1 MDEKRKLTMDWQT
14 PWFKPLKPWGAAAL
28 ERWHGGQALCEALNA
43 CRANAHHS
51 AHAGPGTLPR
61 PSVTFVPQAALPK
74 DMAYE
79 TFIHQ
84 AGQVPTREHVHDFFN
99 AMSWCRWPQTKAL
112 IGQAQAQAIAEQFN
126 AGVQEHQSG
135 VATVRGVLRDALT
148 LIDESGVF
156 LSCSDA
162 MWQALCEHRWTDLFV
177 TERAAWAQAHTL
189 LVGHALLEKL
199 VNPYKSITAQ
209 VLRVGSPGS
218 DSALVDDTQWDAAMA
233 AALTQA
239 LQLDGTEPL
248 LKKPFQVLP
257 LMGIPGWSK
266 DQSSP
271 GYFEDKRVF
280 RGA

>member
-1 MDEKRKLTMDWQT
+1 MQEQRQLSMDWQT
-14 PWFKPLKPWGAAAL
+14 PWFKPLQPWGPAVL
-28 ERWHGGQALCEALNA
+28 ERWQGGQALCEALNA
-43 CRANAHHS
+43 CRADGHQS
-51 AHAGPGTLPR
+51 TLAADCVSPI

-79 TFIHQ
+79 TFVHQ
-84 AGQVPTREHVHDFFN
+84 ARQVPTREHVHDFFN
-99 AMSWCRWPQTKAL
+99 AMSWCRWPKTKAL

-126 AGVQEHQSG
+126 AGVQERQSG

-162 MWQALCEHRWTDLFV
+162 MWQAVCEHRWTQLFV
-177 TERAAWAQAHTL
+177 TERAAWAQARTL

-209 VLRVGSPGS
+209 VLRVRSPG
-218 DSALVDDTQWDAAMA
+218 DDPDLVDDTQWDTAMA
-233 AALTQA
+233 QALARA
-239 LQLDGTEPL
+239 LQLDGTGPL

-257 LMGIPGWSK
+257 LMGIPGWSE

-280 RGA
+280 RGS